1 MKNLI
6 LSLALIGC
14 ALGCQTDKS
23 AAVSDP
29 SSPSAPKAECC
40 PEAKGEC
47 SDAKKA
53 ECSAAAKA
61 ECAEK
66 KASCTAAKPQ
76 G

>member
-6 LSLALIGC
+6 LSIALIGC

-40 PEAKGEC
+40 SEAKGEC
-47 SDAKKA
+47 SAATKA
-53 ECSAAAKA
+53 ECSGAAKA
-61 ECAEK
+61 ECSDK
-66 KASCTAAKPQ
+66 KASCPATKPQ

>member
-6 LSLALIGC
+6 LGVALIGC
-14 ALGCQTDKS
+14 ALACKTDKT

-40 PEAKGEC
+40 TNGKGEC
-47 SDAKKA
+47 SDAAKAECHGAMKA
-53 ECSAAAKA
+53 ECSGKA
-61 ECAEK
+61 TCPA
-66 KASCTAAKPQ
+66 TKPQ